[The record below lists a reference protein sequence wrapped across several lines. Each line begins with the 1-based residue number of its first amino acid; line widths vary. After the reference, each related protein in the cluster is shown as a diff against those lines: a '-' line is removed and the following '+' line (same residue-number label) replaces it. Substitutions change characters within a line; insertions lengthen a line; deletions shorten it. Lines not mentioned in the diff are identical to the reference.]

1 VSNLKAN
8 TAKKNSKSHIITTV
22 SGQAWERGEVIM
34 DTMQLV
40 IFGLNEQQYGIDI
53 FKVNEIVPYS
63 KPTKIPNSPNYIEGV
78 LNLRGRVIPVINL
91 KTRFNLEDRGT
102 DDRTRI
108 IVSNTGGSVAG
119 FVVDEA
125 SEVLTVNKDSIEP
138 VSEIVSSISKKYISG
153 VGKLENGKMYILL
166 NFDEL
171 YSEE

>member
-1 VSNLKAN
+1 
-8 TAKKNSKSHIITTV
+8 
-22 SGQAWERGEVIM
+22 M

-63 KPTKIPNSPNYIEGV
+63 KPTKIPNSPDYIEGV
-78 LNLRGRVIPVINL
+78 LNLRGHVIPVINL
-91 KTRFNLEDRGT
+91 KTRFNLEGKGT

-138 VSEIVSSISKKYISG
+138 VSEIVTNISQKYISG
-153 VGKLENGKMYILL
+153 VGKLENGRMYILL

-171 YSEE
+171 YTED

>member
-1 VSNLKAN
+1 
-8 TAKKNSKSHIITTV
+8 
-22 SGQAWERGEVIM
+22 M

-40 IFGLNEQQYGIDI
+40 IFGLNGQEYGIDI
-53 FKVNEIVPYS
+53 FKVNEIVPYT
-63 KPTKIPNSPNYIEGV
+63 KPTKIPNSPTYIEGV

-91 KTRFNLEDRGT
+91 KNRFNLEDPGT

-125 SEVLTVNKDSIEP
+125 SEVLTVDKDSIEP

-153 VGKLENGKMYILL
+153 VGKLSNGRMYILL

-171 YSEE
+171 YKED

>member
-1 VSNLKAN
+1 M
-8 TAKKNSKSHIITTV
+8 KK
-22 SGQAWERGEVIM
+22 GGVIM

-63 KPTKIPNSPNYIEGV
+63 KPTKIPNSPGYIEGV

-125 SEVLTVNKDSIEP
+125 SEVLTVNKESIEP
-138 VSEIVSSISKKYISG
+138 VSEIVNSISKKYISG

-171 YSEE
+171 YTEE

>member
-1 VSNLKAN
+1 M
-8 TAKKNSKSHIITTV
+8 
-22 SGQAWERGEVIM
+22 M

-63 KPTKIPNSPNYIEGV
+63 KPTKLPNSPDYIEGV
-78 LNLRGRVIPVINL
+78 LNLRGHVIPIISL
-91 KTRFNLEDRGT
+91 KKRFNLEDCGA

-108 IVSNTGGSVAG
+108 IVSNTGGNVAG

-125 SEVLTVNKDSIEP
+125 SEVLTVDKESIEP
-138 VSEIVSSISKKYISG
+138 VSEIATNISRKYISG
-153 VGKLENGKMYILL
+153 VGKLDDGKMYILL

-171 YSEE
+171 YAED

>member
-1 VSNLKAN
+1 
-8 TAKKNSKSHIITTV
+8 
-22 SGQAWERGEVIM
+22 M

-63 KPTKIPNSPNYIEGV
+63 KPTKIPNSPDYIEGV
-78 LNLRGRVIPVINL
+78 LNLRGRVIPIINL
-91 KTRFNLEDRGT
+91 KTRFNLEDGGT

-108 IVSNTGGSVAG
+108 IVSNTGGNVAG

-138 VSEIVSSISKKYISG
+138 VSEIVNSISKKYISG
-153 VGKLENGKMYILL
+153 VGKLENGKMYVLL

-171 YSEE
+171 YAED